1 MAVKDKKT
9 YNKESYI
16 KKLAEAKAIYEE
28 RKNYLKEFSLKKSSK
43 NNGETNEA
51 SESLEDF
58 GSSNYI
64 ANGKSASELQKMSLK
79 GSSGLTA
86 EELNSWIN
94 PRTKNKKCR
103 KCGKVSHMYNSGEW
117 FIAAEKA
124 SGYRADAMVAH
135 AAEESGWGTSRIC
148 CDKKNFNGY
157 GAVDSNPYGGAYSFE
172 THRDGVISV
181 AKLIG
186 KGYIYRSRHH
196 KGAKDQDSFW
206 LMNNPPPSNKGH
218 RYASNNAWVSNI
230 CAIWAGSPKPSNN
243 SNSSNNDAKVA
254 SVMVFN
260 DNEVTD
266 EKEYT
271 IINPL
276 PTGEELDSLIQM
288 QYSYQV
294 PIGKVKG
301 MSFYGPRY
309 IRERYVAD
317 RKSSR
322 SFIEKIDYSPLPSN
336 EFYHLA
342 GAHENYYSKEARQAF
357 LILKNKLGY
366 SKLLV
371 TRGYDPRIENTS
383 SHSIGIAMDIFVS
396 NPVEAIT
403 IADTAWLMGIRAIAI
418 GPNFVHVDVGP
429 EATWGYENLSVY
441 QGPGTMR
448 VGELQ
453 NGFR

>member
-1 MAVKDKKT
+1 M
-9 YNKESYI
+9 
-16 KKLAEAKAIYEE
+16 
-28 RKNYLKEFSLKKSSK
+28 
-43 NNGETNEA
+43 
-51 SESLEDF
+51 
-58 GSSNYI
+58 
-64 ANGKSASELQKMSLK
+64 
-79 GSSGLTA
+79 
-86 EELNSWIN
+86 
-94 PRTKNKKCR
+94 
-103 KCGKVSHMYNSGEW
+103 
-117 FIAAEKA
+117 
-124 SGYRADAMVAH
+124 
-135 AAEESGWGTSRIC
+135 
-148 CDKKNFNGY
+148 
-157 GAVDSNPYGGAYSFE
+157 
-172 THRDGVISV
+172 
-181 AKLIG
+181 
-186 KGYIYRSRHH
+186 
-196 KGAKDQDSFW
+196 
-206 LMNNPPPSNKGH
+206 
-218 RYASNNAWVSNI
+218 
-230 CAIWAGSPKPSNN
+230 
-243 SNSSNNDAKVA
+243 
-254 SVMVFN
+254 
-260 DNEVTD
+260 
-266 EKEYT
+266 
-271 IINPL
+271 
-276 PTGEELDSLIQM
+276 
-288 QYSYQV
+288 
-294 PIGKVKG
+294 
-301 MSFYGPRY
+301 
-309 IRERYVAD
+309 RERYVAD